1 MDETKDAKEKAEA
14 DDTADTFGV
23 IGTGDGVGRLAGFL
37 TQWQMESQKKGILPD
52 ISWDLLLEA
61 GSCGIPA
68 VSERFAEWQEESYA
82 TALWLLRGKLK
93 LTVPDSSEKVK
104 AYIGRLDEIRRTERA
119 VCEGMIEFFD
129 RESSNMICYRRFLP
143 GGRDAEGEIMAMC
156 NLGGRMEHVHTPY
169 DIVSYTG
176 MLGNY
181 ENSYDRKELRPFECL
196 VLKHG

>member
-1 MDETKDAKEKAEA
+1 MDERKSVREKAETN
-14 DDTADTFGV
+14 DTAAAFG
-23 IGTGDGVGRLAGFL
+23 GTEAEDYVGRLAGFL
-37 TQWQMESQKKGILPD
+37 MNWQ
-52 ISWDLLLEA
+52 LEA
-61 GSCGIPA
+61 QEEGRVPDLCRDIFREAGGIRIPP
-68 VSERFAEWQEESYA
+68 VSERFSEWQEESYA
-82 TALWLLRGKLK
+82 TALWLLRGEMK
-93 LTVPDSSEKVK
+93 LTIPDSPEKVR
-104 AYIGRLDEIRRTERA
+104 AYIERLDEIRRTEPA
-119 VCEGMIEFFD
+119 VREGLIEFFD

-181 ENSYDRKELRPFECL
+181 ENRYDRKELRPFECL